1 MKREASMPTLQKIP
15 NEKSHQ
21 STPRKK
27 YIRLLMD
34 ICGHIHQKKFQD
46 RWRYGWP
53 VEFINSSS
61 YVQTFYQPT

>member
-1 MKREASMPTLQKIP
+1 MRRETSMPTLQKIQTR
-15 NEKSHQ
+15 NDTKAH
-21 STPRKK
+21 KK
-27 YIRLLMD
+27 KMYSLLVD

-61 YVQTFYQPT
+61 HAQTFYQPT